1 MKVWIFVEGPSDV
14 KALSALLN
22 GWKQNLSAKGW
33 GIQLISLENK
43 SKYFR
48 KIGSRATEKLAND
61 AHDLVVGLPDL
72 YPNRD
77 YADTEYK
84 HDNLEELRNLQTR
97 LVKQNLKQEV
107 RRADVD
113 DHISRFYASA
123 LKHDLEVLLLA
134 ATSQLQSRLKM
145 SNRPSGWRQPPE
157 EQNQDKPPKRIV
169 EALFQRELKRSYRE
183 NTDSNAILRD
193 ADLREV
199 AEQCPTFRAMIDW
212 IGGKTSVPG
221 YCLPVGKKQGQR

>member
-1 MKVWIFVEGPSDV
+1 MKVWIFVEGSSEV

-33 GIQLISLENK
+33 GIQLIPLDNK
-43 SKYFR
+43 PKYFR

-84 HDNLEELRNLQTR
+84 HDNLEELRDLQTR
-97 LVKQNLKQEV
+97 LVKQNLQKEV
-107 RRADVD
+107 RRADVGR
-113 DHISRFYASA
+113 HIARFYASA

-145 SNRPSGWRQPPE
+145 SNRPRGWRQPPE
-157 EQNQDKPPKRIV
+157 EQNQNKPPKRIV
-169 EALFQRELKRSYRE
+169 EELFQKELKRSYRE
-183 NTDSNAILRD
+183 NTDSDAILRN
-193 ADLREV
+193 ASLREV

-212 IGGKTSVPG
+212 IGKNTGVPG
-221 YCLPVGKKQGQR
+221 Y

>member
-1 MKVWIFVEGPSDV
+1 MKVWIFVEGSSDV

-33 GIQLISLENK
+33 GIQIIPLENK

-48 KIGSRATEKLAND
+48 KIGSRATEKLIND
-61 AHDLVVGLPDL
+61 ARDLVVGLPDL

-77 YADTEYK
+77 YANTEYK
-84 HDNLEELRNLQTR
+84 HDNLGELRNVQTR
-97 LVKQNLKQEV
+97 LVKQNLQQEV

-113 DHISRFYASA
+113 SHIARFYASA

-169 EALFQRELKRSYRE
+169 EELFRRHRRQSYKE
-183 NTDSNAILRD
+183 TNDSYAILTD

-212 IGGKTSVPG
+212 IGGKTGVPG
-221 YCLPVGKKQGQR
+221 Y

>member
-1 MKVWIFVEGPSDV
+1 MKVWIFVEGSSDV

-48 KIGSRATEKLAND
+48 KIGSRATEKLVND

-77 YADTEYK
+77 YANTEYK
-84 HDNLEELRNLQTR
+84 HDNLEELRNVQTR
-97 LVKQNLKQEV
+97 LVKQNLQQEV

-113 DHISRFYASA
+113 SHIARFYASA

-134 ATSQLQSRLKM
+134 ATNQLQSRLKM
-145 SNRPSGWRQPPE
+145 SNRPSGWRRPPE
-157 EQNQDKPPKRIV
+157 EQNQDRPPKRIV
-169 EALFQRELKRSYRE
+169 EDLFRRELKRSYRE
-183 NTDSNAILRD
+183 NTDSDAILRN

-199 AEQCPTFRAMIDW
+199 GEQCPTFRAMIDW
-212 IGGKTSVPG
+212 IGGKTGVPG
-221 YCLPVGKKQGQR
+221 Y

>member
-1 MKVWIFVEGPSDV
+1 MKVWIFVEGSSDV

-22 GWKQNLSAKGW
+22 DWKQNLSAKGW
-33 GIQLISLENK
+33 GIQLIPLESK

-61 AHDLVVGLPDL
+61 ARDLVVGLPDL

-84 HDNLEELRNLQTR
+84 HDNLGELQGVQTR
-97 LVKQNLKQEV
+97 LVRQHLRQQMG
-107 RRADVD
+107 RRANVD
-113 DHISRFYASA
+113 SHIVRFYASA

-193 ADLREV
+193 AELREV

-212 IGGKTSVPG
+212 IGEKTGVRG
-221 YCLPVGKKQGQR
+221 Y

>member
-1 MKVWIFVEGPSDV
+1 MKVWIYVEGPSEV

-33 GIQLISLENK
+33 GIQVIPLDSK

-48 KIGSRATEKLAND
+48 KIGSRATEKLSND

-84 HDNLEELRNLQTR
+84 HDNLEELQDVQTQ
-97 LVKQNLKQEV
+97 LVKQNLQQEV
-107 RRADVD
+107 RRADVGR
-113 DHISRFYASA
+113 HIARFYASA

-134 ATSQLQSRLKM
+134 ATSQLQAQLKM
-145 SNRPSGWRQPPE
+145 SNRPRGWRQPPE
-157 EQNQDKPPKRIV
+157 EQNQDKPPRKVV
-169 EALFQRELKRSYRE
+169 EELFRKNTRHAYKPT
-183 NTDSNAILRD
+183 TDSYAILRN

-212 IGGKTSVPG
+212 IGKKTGVPG
-221 YCLPVGKKQGQR
+221 Y